1 MLRLLLV
8 EMAMLLLRRFR
19 ASLWY
24 LLLEMALLLPLLL
37 PLLLLLLLLLEVT
50 VGFSPAF
57 SPLLPRTRN
66 AC

>member
-1 MLRLLLV
+1 
-8 EMAMLLLRRFR
+8 
-19 ASLWY
+19 
-24 LLLEMALLLPLLL
+24 MALLLPP